1 VKKTRIAS
9 DGKAAAGHRSV
20 TRTNFTQG
28 AEVMNNI
35 INAAL
40 SRFVSAAVATV
51 MTGVLAW
58 AVIDSTTTG
67 PQDNVLVLH
76 ADAWSQVHVEA

>member
-1 VKKTRIAS
+1 
-9 DGKAAAGHRSV
+9 
-20 TRTNFTQG
+20 
-28 AEVMNNI
+28 MNNI

-67 PQDNVLVLH
+67 PQDDVLVLH